1 MYKTF
6 TNQDLLLFAYN
17 DPFLEDKEELQAE
30 ITFCDSLNE
39 KVEEIYEMQ
48 HELDSAIES
57 VPHDRIKSLLNF
69 SKSLK
74 VDSSK
79 YLSKKI
85 ETVLN

>member
-6 TNQDLLLFAYN
+6 TNLDLLLFAYN
-17 DPFLEDKEELQAE
+17 DPNLEDKEELQAE
-30 ITFCDSLNE
+30 LTFCDSLSE

-57 VPHDRIKSLLNF
+57 APKDRIKSLLNF

-74 VDSSK
+74 VDTSK
-79 YLSKKI
+79 FLSKKI
-85 ETVLN
+85 ETILN